1 MARIIYFGNEQLAQ
15 GIKPQTPIFDALIEH
30 GYEIAALILPT
41 ANTRK
46 PFPIALKAQAHNI
59 PIYYT
64 KDNAEILD
72 IVTKTK
78 ADIGVLAAFSKF
90 IGKSII
96 DAFPYG
102 IINVH
107 PSLLPKYRGTTPIE
121 SALLSGDQE
130 TGVSIMRLVK
140 AMDAGPIFAQGKA
153 AITPQTTKQSL
164 YEELST
170 LGAQLLIDVLPGIL
184 AKTAPESPQNEAQA
198 TFTTP
203 LDKTLSPLQIASK
216 SAQELA
222 REVVAF
228 AGFPKSKLVLRDKN
242 CVITATHV
250 ADQPQSELDQLCAD
264 GKYLVIDQLI
274 PENSKAMSADSF
286 LNGLKHQ

>member
-140 AMDAGPIFAQGKA
+140 AMDAGPTFAQGKV

-198 TFTTP
+198 TFTTL

-222 REVVAF
+222 REVIAF

-242 CVITATHV
+242 CVITAAHV

-286 LNGLKHQ
+286 LNGLRHQ